1 MKLPKQI
8 VHATKWTEK
17 DSTRYALGGVRVGCS
32 SGQCFAEATDGRRL
46 VLLEWKDDAE
56 PVDCILQ
63 GRALGTAVRAAKT
76 KDSSMR
82 IDAQPGGHALPRIQS
97 AIVNGTAVPLVEGRW
112 PKSEELFREENIGS
126 ETGTFTPD
134 QLRHLAS
141 RVPVKIGGATVLIS
155 TKYLED
161 LADAAEA
168 VGPGAVTLKAK
179 DETSQ
184 VFCEHQGR
192 GLTMTA
198 IIMPMAAV

>member
-46 VLLEWKDDAE
+46 VLLEWKDNAE

-82 IDAQPGGHALPRIQS
+82 IDAPVQA

-141 RVPVKIGGATVLIS
+141 RVPVKIGGATVLLS

-184 VFCEHQGR
+184 VVCEHQGK

-198 IIMPMAAV
+198 VIMPMAAV